1 MLLLRI
7 ILHFLLLFK
16 CCFTSTRDAASI
28 LNVGALVPLE
38 TLAFLDLPAREP
50 VQTHMSAHLQLVQ
63 QEPVPVV
70 PDKAT
75 KSLIFL
81 FVLLA
86 SRFRMTKMHR
96 QKVALGMVPASA
108 TETVLTAA
116 ISARKRR
123 R

>member
-1 MLLLRI
+1 
-7 ILHFLLLFK
+7 
-16 CCFTSTRDAASI
+16 
-28 LNVGALVPLE
+28 
-38 TLAFLDLPAREP
+38 
-50 VQTHMSAHLQLVQ
+50 MSAHLQLVQ

-86 SRFRMTKMHR
+86 SRFRMTEMHR
-96 QKVALGMVPASA
+96 QKLALGMVPASA

-116 ISARKRR
+116 ISARKRHR
-123 R
+123 